1 MANKYENRLPDPV
14 SPSGLAASAAGQG
27 LIMLGDQF
35 IKVTDRNTELQAEE
49 IKRAA
54 LAEVDRLKTGF
65 DQGMALES
73 MDLEQAKLAETK
85 RATGVAEGLAERT
98 LAETKRGNVADE
110 RLATVQETRLQ
121 AESEARIRE
130 MENDAALRERALD
143 DAMIRHNDS
152 MTNEEKRIA
161 LSESDL
167 RLRQSIADKNWDLA
181 EKELKFQKE
190 KFGWTKKI
198 DELKIE
204 QADKSLNETVRQF
217 DVNQDIRQQE
227 LQILD
232 ARLDLDT
239 LSQKERQD
247 LAEKKL
253 KIEQDLAALQDKRYL
268 LDEAKQKSDESYRQA
283 TLGIAQEEL
292 KLKQQEGKWHLTTQD
307 KYGEYCSETHPDGTC
322 KEYKTGV
329 IGEEIVAINLKEPE
343 LKDIRIMQ
351 EDGAWL
357 YGTPDGLK
365 SEFVGA
371 VKRLNT
377 LLTKKNPTTGTEYT
391 LQEAIGKA
399 KELSPD
405 VDWDDVGNAF
415 IFKNVSAEVVIP
427 DTINTTIV
435 PDVQTPSSV
444 SETNLDGI
452 LSTGTRT
459 GGRNNAGTRS
469 GLIGDNTSLVE
480 DAKNLSANPVMR
492 GQ

>member
-1 MANKYENRLPDPV
+1 MANKFENRLPDPV

-35 IKVTDRNTELQAEE
+35 IKVTDRNAELQAEE

-85 RATGVAEGLAERT
+85 RATGVSEGLAQKTYE
-98 LAETKRGNVADE
+98 EKVRGNKAAEEANRINQE
-110 RLATVQETRLQ
+110 RLALDTASVIAARKASTDQGWQSLADARNKWDDQMGFTERELKMQESRDRL
-121 AESEARIRE
+121 AEE
-130 MENDAALRERALD
+130 
-143 DAMIRHNDS
+143 
-152 MTNEEKRIA
+152 IA
-161 LSESDL
+161 
-167 RLRQSIADKNWDLA
+167 QKNWAQA

-247 LAEKKL
+247 LAEERLTIDK
-253 KIEQDLAALQDKRYL
+253 ELAALQDKRYL
-268 LDEAKQKSDESYRQA
+268 LDETKQKADEAYRKA

-292 KLKQQEGKWHLTTQD
+292 KLKQQEGKWNFTTQD

-351 EDGAWL
+351 EDGTWL
-357 YGTPDGLK
+357 YGTPEGLK
-365 SEFVGA
+365 SEFRQA
-371 VKRLNT
+371 IEQIDI
-377 LLTKKNPTTGTEYT
+377 LLRTKNPTTGTEFT
-391 LQEAIGKA
+391 VPDAIEHA
-399 KELSPD
+399 KKQLPEF
-405 VDWDDVGNAF
+405 DWDALPMLF
-415 IFKNVSAEVVIP
+415 REVQV
-427 DTINTTIV
+427 DAGTTTPVV
-435 PDVQTPSSV
+435 PDQVSSV
-444 SETNLDGI
+444 SETTQAGI
-452 LSTGTRT
+452 LSLGTRG
-459 GGRNNAGTRS
+459 GGRNNAGTQS

-480 DAKNLSANPVMR
+480 DAKKLSTSPVMR